1 MSYLNQNSPMH
12 ASAVT
17 TMDVTMMTT
26 GRVAIN
32 FPHLQEREQTMCCRL
47 PVEYYLYDNY
57 TEIIMKP
64 TDMHENMWA
73 RLRDSRPG
81 ACLIHA
87 T

>member
-57 TEIIMKP
+57 TEMIMKP
-64 TDMHENMWA
+64 TSVLLDIPIMLYPPSHQ
-73 RLRDSRPG
+73 
-81 ACLIHA
+81 
-87 T
+87 